1 MREAEKETK
10 LKSFFDQTFFS
21 FFKAFWS
28 FQVPSKTRTKV
39 TELTWE
45 LDRDFMKHRPWA
57 RDARIGN
64 IDLSSL
70 TAAKQQTGGVGMQ
83 TTGGGVG
90 MQTTGGGFVNTPIHL
105 PSAAAAVV
113 EVLVA
118 KALPTAYKAPPESVM
133 YENGPPIVLYKAPP
147 KIHGIGV
154 PMIYM
159 PAGPPPK
166 CEFKAAPA
174 ALVEQWRIASIPKTP
189 IAKSPPREFN
199 MPAPDCH
206 FHAPLP
212 HEEDEVID
220 MFCAQAASSQE
231 IAASAELEDG
241 ELVEEEEEEPVRAAG
256 ADKNKINPWWGL
268 Q

>member
-1 MREAEKETK
+1 
-10 LKSFFDQTFFS
+10 
-21 FFKAFWS
+21 
-28 FQVPSKTRTKV
+28 V

-45 LDRDFMKHRPWA
+45 LDRNFMKHRPWA

-70 TAAKQQTGGVGMQ
+70 TAATQQTGGVGMQ

-90 MQTTGGGFVNTPIHL
+90 MQTTGGGVVNTPIDL

-113 EVLVA
+113 EVLVS

-133 YENGPPIVLYKAPP
+133 DGKAPPIVLYKAPP

-154 PMIYM
+154 PMIFM

-166 CEFKAAPA
+166 CESKAPPA
-174 ALVEQWRIASIPKTP
+174 ALLRLEQRRIDSIPKTP
-189 IAKSPPREFN
+189 IVKSPPREFN

-220 MFCAQAASSQE
+220 IFCAHQAASSQE

-241 ELVEEEEEEPVRAAG
+241 ELVEEEEESERAAG
-256 ADKNKINPWWGL
+256 ADKNKINPWYGL